1 LRKAVAGGDD
11 YAINALGYNY
21 WKGIGVEQDVEKAVT
36 LYRKAARKKNEHA
49 ALNLALC
56 YRNGEGVEKN
66 LKESI
71 RWFRLAQ
78 RWCIDLDPLEIE
90 DNIKAIKK
98 ELKK

>member
-1 LRKAVAGGDD
+1 MRKAAAGGDD

-21 WKGIGVEQDVEKAVT
+21 WKGIGVEKDVEKAVA

-56 YRNGEGVEKN
+56 YRDGDGVEKD
-66 LKESI
+66 LRESI

-78 RWCIDLDPLEIE
+78 RWCIDLDPLEIQ
-90 DNIKAIKK
+90 DNIDELKK